1 MKQLDTQ
8 HAQANR
14 AARASLAEAFAVMK
28 TADEL
33 RALLRDLTT
42 PAELE
47 ALVDRW
53 RVVQLLDQGLP
64 YREINAQTGVS
75 VTTIGRVARFLESGH
90 GGYRMAL
97 ERIERP
103 APTNSADGASSSESG
118 NLATPTTQPGSSQ

>member
-1 MKQLDTQ
+1 MKPMKQE

-28 TADEL
+28 TPDEL

-103 APTNSADGASSSESG
+103 APQNPAPSVGETTSSG
-118 NLATPTTQPGSSQ
+118 NAGATQ

>member
-1 MKQLDTQ
+1 MKQLNND

-14 AARASLAEAFAVMK
+14 AARASLAEAFAAMQ
-28 TADEL
+28 TPDEL

-53 RVVQLLDQGLP
+53 RVAQLLDQGLP

-97 ERIERP
+97 ERVGRSEP
-103 APTNSADGASSSESG
+103 ASATQNTGA
-118 NLATPTTQPGSSQ
+118 NA